1 MWKDFFYYTKSE
13 RRVILLLL
21 AIALLLLGIWAI
33 TEYLRPVEVPVTL
46 SESEE
51 IDSFLANLE
60 EQEKIRKSHTPKNE
74 ISAVL
79 QPFDPNTADSV
90 LLRQL
95 GLPVYIVRNI
105 LKYRAK
111 GGVFRSPESFSRI
124 YGLKEE
130 VYQKLKPYITIAPLV
145 SVSHVRTD
153 TFRQLKDT
161 IPYIP
166 KYEEGTIVDLN
177 KADTSILKRIP
188 GIGSTLARMIV
199 VYRQRLG
206 GFYNH
211 TCQCIPG
218 IGSTLARMI
227 VVYRQRLGGFYDV
240 SQLQEVPH
248 VGVELNKWFVVTPAG
263 LHKIQVNSAS
273 LDKLRSH
280 PYMDF
285 YKAKAIMEYRR
296 KRGKIKGL
304 SQLSMF
310 EEFTEKDLKRLSPY
324 LTFE

>member
-33 TEYLRPVEVPVTL
+33 MEYLRPVEVPVTL

-161 IPYIP
+161 IPYVP

-206 GFYNH
+206 GFY
-211 TCQCIPG
+211 
-218 IGSTLARMI
+218 
-227 VVYRQRLGGFYDV
+227 DV
-240 SQLQEVPH
+240 AQLQEVPH

>member
-21 AIALLLLGIWAI
+21 AIALLLLGIWAVM
-33 TEYLRPVEVPVTL
+33 EYLRPVEVPVTL

-145 SVSHVRTD
+145 SVSHVRTE

-161 IPYIP
+161 IPYVP

-206 GFYNH
+206 GFY
-211 TCQCIPG
+211 
-218 IGSTLARMI
+218 
-227 VVYRQRLGGFYDV
+227 DV
-240 SQLQEVPH
+240 AQLQEVPH

>member
-33 TEYLRPVEVPVTL
+33 MEYLRPVEVPVTL

-130 VYQKLKPYITIAPLV
+130 VYQKLKPYTTIAPLV

-206 GFYNH
+206 GFY
-211 TCQCIPG
+211 
-218 IGSTLARMI
+218 
-227 VVYRQRLGGFYDV
+227 DV

-248 VGVELNKWFVVTPAG
+248 VRVELNKWFVVTPAG

>member
-33 TEYLRPVEVPVTL
+33 TEYLRPVEVPFTL

-145 SVSHVRTD
+145 SVSHVRPD

-161 IPYIP
+161 IPYVS

-177 KADTSILKRIP
+177 KADTSILKR
-188 GIGSTLARMIV
+188 
-199 VYRQRLG
+199 
-206 GFYNH
+206 
-211 TCQCIPG
+211 IPG

>member
-21 AIALLLLGIWAI
+21 AIALLLLGIWAVM
-33 TEYLRPVEVPVTL
+33 EYLRPVEVPVTL

-74 ISAVL
+74 ISVVL

-124 YGLKEE
+124 CGLKEE

-177 KADTSILKRIP
+177 KADTSILKR
-188 GIGSTLARMIV
+188 
-199 VYRQRLG
+199 
-206 GFYNH
+206 
-211 TCQCIPG
+211 IPG

>member
-1 MWKDFFYYTKSE
+1 M
-13 RRVILLLL
+13 L

-33 TEYLRPVEVPVTL
+33 MEYLRPVEVPVTL

-74 ISAVL
+74 ISVVL

-177 KADTSILKRIP
+177 KVDTSILKR
-188 GIGSTLARMIV
+188 
-199 VYRQRLG
+199 
-206 GFYNH
+206 
-211 TCQCIPG
+211 IPG

>member
-21 AIALLLLGIWAI
+21 AIALLLLGIWAVM
-33 TEYLRPVEVPVTL
+33 EYLRPVEVPVTL

-74 ISAVL
+74 ISVVL

-206 GFYNH
+206 GFY
-211 TCQCIPG
+211 
-218 IGSTLARMI
+218 
-227 VVYRQRLGGFYDV
+227 DV

-248 VGVELNKWFVVTPAG
+248 VGVELNKWFVVTPDG

>member
-13 RRVILLLL
+13 RGVILLLL
-21 AIALLLLGIWAI
+21 AIALLLLGIWAVM
-33 TEYLRPVEVPVTL
+33 EYLRPVEVPVTL

-74 ISAVL
+74 ISVVL

-206 GFYNH
+206 GFY
-211 TCQCIPG
+211 
-218 IGSTLARMI
+218 
-227 VVYRQRLGGFYDV
+227 DV

>member
-21 AIALLLLGIWAI
+21 AIALLLLGIWAVM
-33 TEYLRPVEVPVTL
+33 EYLRPVEVPVTL
-46 SESEE
+46 SEREE

-74 ISAVL
+74 ISVVL

-105 LKYRAK
+105 LMFRVK
-111 GGVFRSPESFSRI
+111 GGVFRSPESFSSI

-177 KADTSILKRIP
+177 KADTSILKR
-188 GIGSTLARMIV
+188 
-199 VYRQRLG
+199 
-206 GFYNH
+206 
-211 TCQCIPG
+211 IPG

>member
-33 TEYLRPVEVPVTL
+33 MEYLRPAEVPVTL

-60 EQEKIRKSHTPKNE
+60 AQEKIRKSHSPKNE
-74 ISAVL
+74 ISVVL

-105 LKYRAK
+105 LKYREK
-111 GGVFRSPESFSRI
+111 GGIFRSPESFSRI

-130 VYQKLKPYITIAPLV
+130 LYQKLKPYITIAPLA
-145 SVSHVRTD
+145 SASHVRTD
-153 TFRQLKDT
+153 TFKHFRDT
-161 IPYIP
+161 VPYVP
-166 KYEEGTIVDLN
+166 KYDEGTIVDLN
-177 KADTSILKRIP
+177 NADTSILER
-188 GIGSTLARMIV
+188 
-199 VYRQRLG
+199 
-206 GFYNH
+206 
-211 TCQCIPG
+211 IPG

-248 VGVELNKWFVVTPAG
+248 VGAELNKWFVVTPAG

-324 LTFE
+324 LAFE

>member
-21 AIALLLLGIWAI
+21 AIALLLLGIWAVM
-33 TEYLRPVEVPVTL
+33 EYLRPVEVPVTL

-206 GFYNH
+206 GFY
-211 TCQCIPG
+211 
-218 IGSTLARMI
+218 
-227 VVYRQRLGGFYDV
+227 DV

-248 VGVELNKWFVVTPAG
+248 VRVELNKWFVVTPAG

-296 KRGKIKGL
+296 KRCKIKGL

>member
-33 TEYLRPVEVPVTL
+33 MEYLRPVEVPVTL

-74 ISAVL
+74 ISVVL

-130 VYQKLKPYITIAPLV
+130 VYQKLKPYVTIAPLV

-177 KADTSILKRIP
+177 KVDTSILKR
-188 GIGSTLARMIV
+188 
-199 VYRQRLG
+199 
-206 GFYNH
+206 
-211 TCQCIPG
+211 IPG

>member
-21 AIALLLLGIWAI
+21 AIALLLLGIWAVM
-33 TEYLRPVEVPVTL
+33 EYLRPVEVPVTL

-74 ISAVL
+74 ISVVL

-177 KADTSILKRIP
+177 KVDTSILKR
-188 GIGSTLARMIV
+188 
-199 VYRQRLG
+199 
-206 GFYNH
+206 
-211 TCQCIPG
+211 IPG

-248 VGVELNKWFVVTPAG
+248 VRVELNKWFVVTPAG

>member
-21 AIALLLLGIWAI
+21 AIALLLLGIWAVM
-33 TEYLRPVEVPVTL
+33 EYLRPVEVSVTL

-74 ISAVL
+74 ISVVL

-206 GFYNH
+206 GFY
-211 TCQCIPG
+211 
-218 IGSTLARMI
+218 
-227 VVYRQRLGGFYDV
+227 DV

>member
-21 AIALLLLGIWAI
+21 AIALLLLGIWAVM
-33 TEYLRPVEVPVTL
+33 EYLRPVEVPVTL

-206 GFYNH
+206 GFY
-211 TCQCIPG
+211 
-218 IGSTLARMI
+218 
-227 VVYRQRLGGFYDV
+227 DV

-248 VGVELNKWFVVTPAG
+248 VRVELNKWFVVTPAG

-310 EEFTEKDLKRLSPY
+310 EEFTEKDLKRLFPY

>member
-33 TEYLRPVEVPVTL
+33 MEYLRPVEVPVTL

-130 VYQKLKPYITIAPLV
+130 VYQKLKPYITIAPLI

-161 IPYIP
+161 IPYVP

-177 KADTSILKRIP
+177 KADTSILKR
-188 GIGSTLARMIV
+188 
-199 VYRQRLG
+199 
-206 GFYNH
+206 
-211 TCQCIPG
+211 IPG

>member
-13 RRVILLLL
+13 RRVIPLLL

-33 TEYLRPVEVPVTL
+33 MEYLRPVEVPVTL

-74 ISAVL
+74 ISVVL

-177 KADTSILKRIP
+177 KVDTSILKR
-188 GIGSTLARMIV
+188 
-199 VYRQRLG
+199 
-206 GFYNH
+206 
-211 TCQCIPG
+211 IPG

>member
-206 GFYNH
+206 GF
-211 TCQCIPG
+211 
-218 IGSTLARMI
+218 S
-227 VVYRQRLGGFYDV
+227 DV

>member
-21 AIALLLLGIWAI
+21 AIALLLLGIWAVM
-33 TEYLRPVEVPVTL
+33 EYLRPVEVPVTL

-60 EQEKIRKSHTPKNE
+60 ELEKIRKSHTPKNE
-74 ISAVL
+74 ISVVL

-206 GFYNH
+206 GFY
-211 TCQCIPG
+211 
-218 IGSTLARMI
+218 
-227 VVYRQRLGGFYDV
+227 DV

>member
-21 AIALLLLGIWAI
+21 AIDLLLLGIWAVM
-33 TEYLRPVEVPVTL
+33 EYLRPVEVPVTL

-188 GIGSTLARMIV
+188 S
-199 VYRQRLG
+199 
-206 GFYNH
+206 
-211 TCQCIPG
+211 

-248 VGVELNKWFVVTPAG
+248 VRVELNKWFVVTPAG

>member
-21 AIALLLLGIWAI
+21 AIALLLLGIWAVM
-33 TEYLRPVEVPVTL
+33 EYLRPVEVPVTL

-51 IDSFLANLE
+51 SDSFLANLE

-145 SVSHVRTD
+145 SVSHVRTE

-206 GFYNH
+206 GFY
-211 TCQCIPG
+211 
-218 IGSTLARMI
+218 
-227 VVYRQRLGGFYDV
+227 DV
-240 SQLQEVPH
+240 AQLQEVPH

>member
-21 AIALLLLGIWAI
+21 AIALLLLGIWAVM
-33 TEYLRPVEVPVTL
+33 EYLRPVEVPVTL

-111 GGVFRSPESFSRI
+111 GGVSRSPESFSRI

-206 GFYNH
+206 GFY
-211 TCQCIPG
+211 
-218 IGSTLARMI
+218 
-227 VVYRQRLGGFYDV
+227 DV

-248 VGVELNKWFVVTPAG
+248 VRVELNKWFVVTPAG

>member
-21 AIALLLLGIWAI
+21 AIALLLLGIWAVM
-33 TEYLRPVEVPVTL
+33 EYLRPVEVPVTL

-206 GFYNH
+206 GFY
-211 TCQCIPG
+211 
-218 IGSTLARMI
+218 
-227 VVYRQRLGGFYDV
+227 DV

-248 VGVELNKWFVVTPAG
+248 VRVELNKWFVVTPAG
-263 LHKIQVNSAS
+263 LHKIQVKSAS

>member
-33 TEYLRPVEVPVTL
+33 MEYLRPVEVPVTL

-145 SVSHVRTD
+145 SVSHVRTN

-177 KADTSILKRIP
+177 KADTSILKR
-188 GIGSTLARMIV
+188 
-199 VYRQRLG
+199 
-206 GFYNH
+206 
-211 TCQCIPG
+211 IPG

>member
-21 AIALLLLGIWAI
+21 AIALLLLGIWAVM
-33 TEYLRPVEVPVTL
+33 EYLRPVEVPVTL

-74 ISAVL
+74 ISVVL

-111 GGVFRSPESFSRI
+111 GGIFRSPESFSRI

-177 KADTSILKRIP
+177 KADTSILKR
-188 GIGSTLARMIV
+188 
-199 VYRQRLG
+199 
-206 GFYNH
+206 
-211 TCQCIPG
+211 IPG

>member
-21 AIALLLLGIWAI
+21 AIALLLLGIWAVM
-33 TEYLRPVEVPVTL
+33 EYLRPVEVPVTL

-74 ISAVL
+74 ISVVL

-177 KADTSILKRIP
+177 KADTSIQKR
-188 GIGSTLARMIV
+188 
-199 VYRQRLG
+199 
-206 GFYNH
+206 
-211 TCQCIPG
+211 IPG

>member
-1 MWKDFFYYTKSE
+1 MRKDFFYYTKSE

-206 GFYNH
+206 GFY
-211 TCQCIPG
+211 
-218 IGSTLARMI
+218 
-227 VVYRQRLGGFYDV
+227 DV

>member
-21 AIALLLLGIWAI
+21 AIALLLLGIWAVM
-33 TEYLRPVEVPVTL
+33 EYLRPVEVPVTL

-74 ISAVL
+74 ISVVL

-166 KYEEGTIVDLN
+166 KYKEGTIVDLN
-177 KADTSILKRIP
+177 KADTSILKR
-188 GIGSTLARMIV
+188 
-199 VYRQRLG
+199 
-206 GFYNH
+206 
-211 TCQCIPG
+211 IPG

>member
-206 GFYNH
+206 GFY
-211 TCQCIPG
+211 
-218 IGSTLARMI
+218 
-227 VVYRQRLGGFYDV
+227 DV

-285 YKAKAIMEYRR
+285 YKAKAFMEYRR

>member
-33 TEYLRPVEVPVTL
+33 MEYLRPVEVPVTL

-161 IPYIP
+161 IPYVP
-166 KYEEGTIVDLN
+166 KYKEGTIVDLN
-177 KADTSILKRIP
+177 KVDTSILKR
-188 GIGSTLARMIV
+188 
-199 VYRQRLG
+199 
-206 GFYNH
+206 
-211 TCQCIPG
+211 IPG

>member
-1 MWKDFFYYTKSE
+1 MWKDSFYYTKSE

-21 AIALLLLGIWAI
+21 AIALLLLGIWAVM
-33 TEYLRPVEVPVTL
+33 EYLRPVEVPVTL

-74 ISAVL
+74 ISVVL

-206 GFYNH
+206 GFY
-211 TCQCIPG
+211 
-218 IGSTLARMI
+218 
-227 VVYRQRLGGFYDV
+227 DV

>member
-21 AIALLLLGIWAI
+21 AIALLLLGIWAVM
-33 TEYLRPVEVPVTL
+33 EYLRPVEVPVTL

-206 GFYNH
+206 GFY
-211 TCQCIPG
+211 
-218 IGSTLARMI
+218 
-227 VVYRQRLGGFYDV
+227 DV
-240 SQLQEVPH
+240 SQPQEVPH
-248 VGVELNKWFVVTPAG
+248 VRVELNKWFVVTPAG

>member
-21 AIALLLLGIWAI
+21 AIALLLLGIWAVM
-33 TEYLRPVEVPVTL
+33 EYLRPVEVPVTL

-60 EQEKIRKSHTPKNE
+60 EREKIRKSHTPKNE
-74 ISAVL
+74 ISVVL

-206 GFYNH
+206 GFY
-211 TCQCIPG
+211 
-218 IGSTLARMI
+218 
-227 VVYRQRLGGFYDV
+227 DV

>member
-1 MWKDFFYYTKSE
+1 MCKDFFYYTKSE

-206 GFYNH
+206 GFY
-211 TCQCIPG
+211 
-218 IGSTLARMI
+218 
-227 VVYRQRLGGFYDV
+227 DV

>member
-33 TEYLRPVEVPVTL
+33 MEYLRPVEVPVTL

-206 GFYNH
+206 GFY
-211 TCQCIPG
+211 
-218 IGSTLARMI
+218 
-227 VVYRQRLGGFYDV
+227 DV

-285 YKAKAIMEYRR
+285 YKVKAIMEYRR

>member
-33 TEYLRPVEVPVTL
+33 MEYLRPVEVPVTL

-206 GFYNH
+206 GFY
-211 TCQCIPG
+211 
-218 IGSTLARMI
+218 
-227 VVYRQRLGGFYDV
+227 DV

>member
-33 TEYLRPVEVPVTL
+33 MEYLRPVEVPVTL

-161 IPYIP
+161 IPYVP

-206 GFYNH
+206 GFY
-211 TCQCIPG
+211 
-218 IGSTLARMI
+218 
-227 VVYRQRLGGFYDV
+227 DV
-240 SQLQEVPH
+240 AQLQEVPH

-273 LDKLRSH
+273 LDKLRCNH
-280 PYMDF
+280 PKLAY
-285 YKAKAIMEYRR
+285 
-296 KRGKIKGL
+296 
-304 SQLSMF
+304 
-310 EEFTEKDLKRLSPY
+310 
-324 LTFE
+324 